1 MITSERSVADSLPGR
16 INQGAVVLAASTVL
30 LVAAGVGFG
39 SFAFI
44 SGAVILASI
53 YAVAN
58 LVKGPSGISVER
70 VIQKN
75 SVWVG
80 DEVEVLLRL
89 TVNRGIG
96 PVFVRCPIPEVMEL
110 VDGSNLFGVWKG
122 RGPKIVDLKFK
133 FRTTVRGVFTCKPV
147 LWEAHHPFRFRTPE
161 HEVVGTSED
170 IVVRAGINEISRVTN
185 VRGLAINPNP
195 MMDMSVI
202 GNQTTEF
209 REIRNFAIGDSVK
222 SINWKATA
230 RKSSARELTAQDILV
245 NDYEREGKKAIWL
258 FLDTTSAMSV
268 GSSLVNPLEHAI
280 EAAGALSFYYLKRGY
295 QVGAHFSNRN
305 SRLIHR
311 DSGQAQ
317 LRKISRELSELSSEE
332 GSYDFR
338 RSVQMCRRQIL
349 RYEPE
354 CFVITRLDTEE
365 PLQSN
370 QIPPGFDSLITG
382 VKALAAYG
390 SRGHKSVR
398 VNIVAISG
406 YAYTSQNDEVNSV
419 ARIIRGLETDLI
431 TRAVRRYGVNV
442 ISWDPTGSR
451 FSDLLLAH
459 ALSGRGKR

>member
-1 MITSERSVADSLPGR
+1 M
-16 INQGAVVLAASTVL
+16 
-30 LVAAGVGFG
+30 
-39 SFAFI
+39 
-44 SGAVILASI
+44 
-53 YAVAN
+53 
-58 LVKGPSGISVER
+58 
-70 VIQKN
+70 
-75 SVWVG
+75 
-80 DEVEVLLRL
+80 
-89 TVNRGIG
+89 
-96 PVFVRCPIPEVMEL
+96 
-110 VDGSNLFGVWKG
+110 
-122 RGPKIVDLKFK
+122 
-133 FRTTVRGVFTCKPV
+133 
-147 LWEAHHPFRFRTPE
+147 
-161 HEVVGTSED
+161 
-170 IVVRAGINEISRVTN
+170 
-185 VRGLAINPNP
+185 
-195 MMDMSVI
+195 
-202 GNQTTEF
+202 
-209 REIRNFAIGDSVK
+209 
-222 SINWKATA
+222 
-230 RKSSARELTAQDILV
+230 
-245 NDYEREGKKAIWL
+245 
-258 FLDTTSAMSV
+258 
-268 GSSLVNPLEHAI
+268 
-280 EAAGALSFYYLKRGY
+280 KRGY

-305 SRLIHR
+305 SRLIHM

-349 RYEPE
+349 RYVPE

-370 QIPPGFDSLITG
+370 QIPRGVDSLITG

-442 ISWDPTGSR
+442 ISWDSTGSR